1 MGVLD
6 EISDSVKGIATDLDG
21 SIVGVGHRWAS
32 GSGIVT
38 AEGQVV
44 TNAHN
49 VRGED
54 VAVGFTD
61 GRTASGTVTG
71 IDPDVDLAVLA
82 VDTGSA
88 KALEFADPSSLS
100 IGSPVFAAA
109 NPGGQ
114 GLRVTFGLVSGVQR
128 SFRGPRG
135 RTIRGAVEHTAP
147 LLPGSSGGALLDASG
162 RVLGINTNR
171 LGEGF
176 YLAIPAD
183 EALRG
188 QLEGLSRG
196 EAPSRPRLGVGIAP
210 SHVARGLR
218 RAVGLPDAEGL
229 LVRHVEEDTPAATA
243 GLAEGDLIV
252 EVAGR
257 AIAGVDELYEVL
269 ESAGDQFDI
278 KLLRGTE
285 DRQVTVQLAGV
296 TR

>member
-6 EISDSVKGIATDLDG
+6 EIAESVKRIAGDVDG

-38 AEGQVV
+38 SEGQVV

-49 VRGED
+49 IRSEEVTIT
-54 VAVGFTD
+54 FTD
-61 GRTASGTVTG
+61 GRTASGTVAG
-71 IDPDVDLAVLA
+71 IDSDSDLAAVK

-88 KALEFADPSSLS
+88 KALEFGDPSPLAL
-100 IGSPVFAAA
+100 GSPVFAAS
-109 NPGGQ
+109 NPGGL

-147 LLPGSSGGALLDASG
+147 LLPGSSGGPLLDASG

-183 EALRG
+183 DALQG

-210 SHVARGLR
+210 SHVARGMR

-229 LVRHVEEDTPAATA
+229 LVRYVEEGSPAAGA

-257 AIAGVDELYEVL
+257 AVTGADELYEVL
-269 ESAGDQFDI
+269 DSAGAEFEV

-285 DRQVTVQLAGV
+285 ERQVKVQLGG